1 MRIICSAIFMPDQVD
16 KNSGSAFIVIEV
28 TEVNLPNLIIM
39 IKIQVTMVTLSS
51 EGNHSYIIFV
61 SEKEF
66 VVVIY

>member
-1 MRIICSAIFMPDQVD
+1 MRIICSAIFMPDQVH

-51 EGNHSYIIFV
+51 EVNHSYIIFV